1 MIRPYDLGAT
11 IVGFYWYTMQ
21 TPYHTIDGDI
31 YMTFGHGCP
40 IVHFDPFGNDYLAD
54 PYAFYQWAHQQQP
67 IFYSPNLNYWVLT
80 SYDDIKA
87 ALKDA
92 DIFSSR
98 NATDP
103 FTAVTPTTAAIFR
116 EGGYAM
122 QRVLLNADAPNHT
135 RIRRHVYAA
144 FTPQRVAALEERIRT
159 CARTHIAA
167 ITANPQRRS
176 DIVADLTY
184 TLPAQVIFMLLGL
197 DDDDVPAIKAGSES
211 RVLFTWGKP
220 SDAQQADLARDMVDF
235 WQRAQAFVAK
245 RASAPRDDFTS
256 DLIRLRNGDDA
267 ILSMNE
273 IVSVVFGLLLA
284 GHETTTGL
292 LSNAIR
298 RLLEDP
304 QRWQQAHQHPDQL
317 SAIIEEILRF
327 DTSVIAMR
335 RLTTREVTIAD
346 QTIPADANVLLLIGA
361 ANHDQTHFEDATDF
375 NPQRPNN
382 REHLAFGFGSHYC
395 IGAPLARLEARVV
408 LSELIAALP
417 NAQLASNQTYDY
429 LPNTSFRGPRQLWI
443 TW

>member
-1 MIRPYDLGAT
+1 
-11 IVGFYWYTMQ
+11 
-21 TPYHTIDGDI
+21 
-31 YMTFGHGCP
+31 MTFGQGCP
-40 IVHFDPFGNDYLAD
+40 IVHFDPFGSDYLTD

-80 SYDDIKA
+80 RYDDIKA
-87 ALKDA
+87 ALKD
-92 DIFSSR
+92 DDTFSSR

-103 FTAVTPTTAAIFR
+103 FTPVTPATAAIFR

-144 FTPQRVAALEERIRT
+144 FTPQRVAALEDRIRA
-159 CARTHIAA
+159 CARTHLAA
-167 ITANPQRRS
+167 ITANPQQRI
-176 DIVADLTY
+176 DIVAALTY
-184 TLPAQVIFMLLGL
+184 TLPAQVIFLLLGL

-220 SDAQQADLARDMVDF
+220 SDDQQADLARDMVDF
-235 WQRAQAFVAK
+235 WQRAQAFVTK

-256 DLIRLRNGDDA
+256 DLIRLRNGDDT

-361 ANHDQTHFEDATDF
+361 ANHDQTHFADATDYA
-375 NPQRPNN
+375 PQRPNN

>member
-1 MIRPYDLGAT
+1 
-11 IVGFYWYTMQ
+11 
-21 TPYHTIDGDI
+21 
-31 YMTFGHGCP
+31 MTFGQGCP
-40 IVHFDPFGNDYLAD
+40 IVHFDPFGSDYLTD
-54 PYAFYQWAHQQQP
+54 PYAFYQWAHRQQP

-80 SYDDIKA
+80 RYDDIKT

-92 DIFSSR
+92 ETFSSR

-103 FTAVTPTTAAIFR
+103 FTPVTPATAAVFR

-144 FTPQRVAALEERIRT
+144 FTPQRVASLEGRIRACT
-159 CARTHIAA
+159 RTHLAA
-167 ITANPQRRS
+167 IMANPQRRI
-176 DIVADLTY
+176 DIVAALTY
-184 TLPAQVIFMLLGL
+184 TLPAQVIFLLLGL

-220 SDAQQADLARDMVDF
+220 SDDQQADLARDMVDF
-235 WQRAQAFVAK
+235 WQRAQAFVTK
-245 RASAPRDDFTS
+245 RAAAPQDDFTS

-292 LSNAIR
+292 LSNAIQC
-298 RLLEDP
+298 LLADP
-304 QRWQQAHQHPDQL
+304 QRWHHAAQYPEQL
-317 SAIIEEILRF
+317 AAIIEEILRF

-346 QTIPADANVLLLIGA
+346 VTIPAEANVLLLIGA
-361 ANHDQTHFEDATDF
+361 ANHDQTHFADAADF
-375 NPQRPNN
+375 DPQRPNN
-382 REHLAFGFGSHYC
+382 REHLSFGFGSHYC

-408 LSELIAALP
+408 LHELITALP
-417 NAQLASNQTYDY
+417 TARLTGNQTYEY

>member
-1 MIRPYDLGAT
+1 
-11 IVGFYWYTMQ
+11 
-21 TPYHTIDGDI
+21 
-31 YMTFGHGCP
+31 
-40 IVHFDPFGNDYLAD
+40 
-54 PYAFYQWAHQQQP
+54 
-67 IFYSPNLNYWVLT
+67 
-80 SYDDIKA
+80 
-87 ALKDA
+87 
-92 DIFSSR
+92 
-98 NATDP
+98 
-103 FTAVTPTTAAIFR
+103 
-116 EGGYAM
+116 M

-144 FTPQRVAALEERIRT
+144 FTPQRVAALENRIRT
-159 CARTHIAA
+159 CARTHLAA
-167 ITANPQRRS
+167 ITANPERRS
-176 DIVADLTY
+176 DIVANLTY

-245 RASAPRDDFTS
+245 RAGALRDDFTS

-304 QRWQQAHQHPDQL
+304 QRWQQAHQHPEQL

-335 RLTTREVTIAD
+335 RLTTREVTIAA

-361 ANHDQTHFEDATDF
+361 ANHDQTHFGDAADF

-382 REHLAFGFGSHYC
+382 REHLSFGFGSHYC

-408 LSELIAALP
+408 LHELITALP
-417 NAQLASNQTYDY
+417 TAQLASNQTYDY